1 MDLLLFGIQGSG
13 KGTQAGYL
21 FDKYKFLRFGTGHEL
36 REVVRNGTDERA
48 DHIRKIMQEGR
59 LVSDHIVF
67 DILEDYLSHKAA
79 NLPVIFDGLPRN
91 IQQLEMFLHIMEQ
104 KKREYVAVFFDISL
118 LEALKRIKS
127 RRECSVCGHPQTLA
141 DGEDCTKCGGK
152 LVIRSDDENETI
164 IMERFQTFFDKTF
177 PVIAKLSEKKKV
189 TMINATVEP
198 VQVFAQLDLILQQYH
213 YTQNGD

>member
-21 FDKYKFLRFGTGHEL
+21 FDKYKFLRFGAGHEL
-36 REVVRNGTDERA
+36 REVVRSGKDERA

-67 DILEDYLSHKAA
+67 DILEEYLSKKAA

-91 IQQLEMFLHIMEQ
+91 IEQLEMFLHIMEQ

-127 RRECSVCGHPQTLA
+127 RRECSECGHPQVFS
-141 DGEDCTKCGGK
+141 DGDKCTKCAGE
-152 LVIRSDDENETI
+152 LITRSDDQNESI

-198 VQVFAQLDLILQQYH
+198 EQVFAQLDLILQQYH
-213 YTQNGD
+213 YKQNAD